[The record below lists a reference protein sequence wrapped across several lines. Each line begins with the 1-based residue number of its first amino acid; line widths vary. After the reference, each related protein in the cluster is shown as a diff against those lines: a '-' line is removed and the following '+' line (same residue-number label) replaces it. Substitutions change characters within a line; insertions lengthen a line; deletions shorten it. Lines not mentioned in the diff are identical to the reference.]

1 MPTTESARSTPEPGD
16 HRRPLFELGRIF
28 ATPGAVEALDFAHER
43 FAASDALSYYLDR
56 HVTGD
61 WGDLGDDDKDAN
73 DAALVIGARILSA
86 YTLPTD
92 ERLWIITEAD
102 RAYTTL
108 LTPLEY

>member
-1 MPTTESARSTPEPGD
+1 MPTPEYPRPNNGPEPD
-16 HRRPLFELGRIF
+16 RLRLLFPLGQIV
-28 ATPGAVEALDFAHER
+28 TTHGAIAACEEAHADPRL
-43 FAASDALSYYLDR
+43 YLRR

-61 WGDLGDDDKDAN
+61 WGDLEDGDKAAN
-73 DAALVIGARILSA
+73 DAAVLSGARILSA
-86 YTLPTD
+86 YTLPSD

>member
-1 MPTTESARSTPEPGD
+1 MPTTEYPRPDRAPEPD
-16 HRRPLFELGRIF
+16 DLRRPLFSLGRVLS
-28 ATPGAVEALDFAHER
+28 TPSALTACEEANVDPRTF
-43 FAASDALSYYLDR
+43 LDR

-61 WGDLGDDDKDAN
+61 WGDLGDEDKVAN
-73 DAALVIGARILSA
+73 DAAVTTGARILSA

-102 RAYTTL
+102 RASTTL